1 MNITVPG
8 NMMAPVKRFGTL
20 SIAKKGSFR
29 DNILE
34 KIERNHVKSVLKDNF
49 VWDPLIGK
57 LHFTTLH

>member
-1 MNITVPG
+1 
-8 NMMAPVKRFGTL
+8 MMAPVKRFGTL